1 MAGKNMSGKYGCTRG
16 GNYGPS
22 AGGQPGSNKEPG
34 CFGVVA
40 LLFVSLGALAGLIAA
55 AAQYVA

>member
-22 AGGQPGSNKEPG
+22 AGGEPGKEPG
-34 CFGVVA
+34 CFGVLAVLFVGAGGLFA
-40 LLFVSLGALAGLIAA
+40 LLSA
-55 AAQYVA
+55 AAQYIG